1 MAGTTYLP
9 IEMQDDESN
18 ILYPHT
24 AASLTWTSSGENV
37 EQALNKKTE
46 VVISNGSIPVDQRKA
61 GTMYLI
67 IEGTG
72 QQSQAAVAKAS
83 PAVGYKVL

>member
-9 IEMQDDESN
+9 IEMQDDAGN
-18 ILYPHT
+18 ILYPQT
-24 AASLTWTSSGENV
+24 DASITWTSSGESV
-37 EQALNKKTE
+37 EQVLKKKTE